1 MVVRCD
7 CRWGKAYQILILKCQ
22 KCHSDCNKTQVS
34 TSYLGNNSV
43 RRSDGKPPQC
53 GYVLLT
59 KGSKKSVAFCKFFK
73 TSLEKKIK
81 IPPPRRGGC
90 WGKCLRRC
98 WCLEPWPSFAMSEF
112 VPSCSCCSKPPFC
125 PVPACPQGCTCRAA
139 GTIGFKSM

>member
-59 KGSKKSVAFCKFFK
+59 KGSKKSVAFCNFFK

-81 IPPPRRGGC
+81 IPPPPSPRWLLGEVSKKMLVFGALAV
-90 WGKCLRRC
+90 LRY
-98 WCLEPWPSFAMSEF
+98 E
-112 VPSCSCCSKPPFC
+112 
-125 PVPACPQGCTCRAA
+125 
-139 GTIGFKSM
+139 